1 MKSFFNLRPN
11 ISQQRKNVVS
21 DKTLHSST
29 LLLNNISPRFETWQG
44 KTTREKETFTHSAL
58 FRME

>member
-1 MKSFFNLRPN
+1 MRSVFNFKAEYQSTKKKCCNN
-11 ISQQRKNVVS
+11 I
-21 DKTLHSST
+21 LHSST
-29 LLLNNISPRFETWQG
+29 LLLNNTSPRFETWQG

>member
-1 MKSFFNLRPN
+1 MKSFFNFKAEYQ
-11 ISQQRKNVVS
+11 STKKNVVS

-29 LLLNNISPRFETWQG
+29 LLLNNISPRFEIWQG
-44 KTTREKETFTHSAL
+44 KTTMEKETFTHSAL